1 MEKIRKK
8 TETKSIV
15 LCSLFS
21 ALVCI
26 GAFIK
31 VPLPPVP
38 FTMQWFFVAMA
49 GLILGSKLGFT
60 SVAMYIFI
68 GLVGLPVFTKG
79 GGIGYVFQP
88 TFGYIIGFAVAAFV
102 IGKISEKRE
111 KNFLNFFISNLIGLS
126 LVYLIGF
133 IYLYFI
139 MTNVLAKD
147 VELFKLLKSA
157 VIIFIP
163 TDILSAIL
171 SAKVASRIYKSIKNN
186 I

>member
-31 VPLPPVP
+31 VPLPPVS

-60 SVAMYIFI
+60 SVAMYICI

-102 IGKISEKRE
+102 IGKISEMRE

-157 VIIFIP
+157 VMIFIP

-171 SAKVASRIYKSIKNN
+171 SAKVASRIYKSIKN
-186 I
+186 II

>member
-8 TETKSIV
+8 NETKSIV

-31 VPLPPVP
+31 VPLSPVP

-60 SVAMYIFI
+60 SVVMYICI

-102 IGKISEKRE
+102 IGKISKKRE
-111 KNFLNFFISNLIGLS
+111 KNFLNFFIS
-126 LVYLIGF
+126 
-133 IYLYFI
+133 
-139 MTNVLAKD
+139 
-147 VELFKLLKSA
+147 
-157 VIIFIP
+157 
-163 TDILSAIL
+163 
-171 SAKVASRIYKSIKNN
+171 
-186 I
+186 

>member
-1 MEKIRKK
+1 MEKIQRK
-8 TETKSIV
+8 TDTKSII
-15 LCSLFS
+15 LCSIFS

-38 FTMQWFFVAMA
+38 FTMQWFFVAMS
-49 GLILGSKLGFT
+49 GLILGSRLGFT
-60 SVAMYIFI
+60 SVAMYILI
-68 GLVGLPVFTKG
+68 GPVFTKG

-102 IGKISEKRE
+102 IGKISEKKE
-111 KNFLNFFISNLIGLS
+111 KNFLNFFISNIVGLS

-139 MTNVLAKD
+139 MTNVLGKD
-147 VELFKLLKSA
+147 VVLFNLFKSA
-157 VIIFIP
+157 VLIFIP

-171 SAKVASRIYKSIKNN
+171 SAKVASRIYKVIR
-186 I
+186 

>member
-1 MEKIRKK
+1 M
-8 TETKSIV
+8 
-15 LCSLFS
+15 LFD
-21 ALVCI
+21 L
-26 GAFIK
+26 
-31 VPLPPVP
+31 P
-38 FTMQWFFVAMA
+38 FTMQWFFIAMA

-60 SVAMYIFI
+60 SVAMYICI

-139 MTNVLAKD
+139 MTNVLGKD

-171 SAKVASRIYKSIKNN
+171 SAKVASRIYKVIR
-186 I
+186 

>member
-1 MEKIRKK
+1 MENIKRK

-60 SVAMYIFI
+60 SVAIYIFI
-68 GLVGLPVFTKG
+68 GLAGLPVFTKG

-111 KNFLNFFISNLIGLS
+111 KNFLNFFLSNLIGLS

-133 IYLYFI
+133 IYLYVI
-139 MTNVLAKD
+139 MTNVLGKD

-171 SAKVASRIYKSIKNN
+171 SAKVASRVYKTLKNN

>member
-49 GLILGSKLGFT
+49 GLILGLKLGFT
-60 SVAMYIFI
+60 SVAMYICI
-68 GLVGLPVFTKG
+68 GLDYE
-79 GGIGYVFQP
+79 IGR
-88 TFGYIIGFAVAAFV
+88 A
-102 IGKISEKRE
+102 SCRE
-111 KNFLNFFISNLIGLS
+111 R
-126 LVYLIGF
+126 V
-133 IYLYFI
+133 
-139 MTNVLAKD
+139 
-147 VELFKLLKSA
+147 
-157 VIIFIP
+157 
-163 TDILSAIL
+163 
-171 SAKVASRIYKSIKNN
+171 
-186 I
+186 

>member
-1 MEKIRKK
+1 MENIQRK

-68 GLVGLPVFTKG
+68 GLAGLPVFTKG

-88 TFGYIIGFAVAAFV
+88 TFGYII
-102 IGKISEKRE
+102 SEKRE
-111 KNFLNFFISNLIGLS
+111 KNFLNFFVSNLIGLS

-139 MTNVLAKD
+139 MTNVLGKD

-163 TDILSAIL
+163 TDILSVIL
-171 SAKVASRIYKSIKNN
+171 SAKVASRIYKVIR
-186 I
+186 